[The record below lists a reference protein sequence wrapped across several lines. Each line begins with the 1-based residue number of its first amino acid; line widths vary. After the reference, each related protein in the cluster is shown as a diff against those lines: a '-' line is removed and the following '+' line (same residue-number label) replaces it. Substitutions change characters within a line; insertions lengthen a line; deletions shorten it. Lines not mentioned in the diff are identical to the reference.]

1 MEALEFVR
9 KSKSKLYNDFMKTI
23 DKSYII
29 DMDEDHNVNSCK
41 KYQTEM
47 LLNQNAGIL
56 ICPSC
61 GIVENIIINSDKPS
75 YKDPPKEQTSFC
87 YKRN

>member
-1 MEALEFVR
+1 
-9 KSKSKLYNDFMKTI
+9 
-23 DKSYII
+23 
-29 DMDEDHNVNSCK
+29 
-41 KYQTEM
+41 M

-61 GIVENIIINSDKPS
+61 AIVENIIINSDKPS

-87 YKRN
+87 YKRINHLK